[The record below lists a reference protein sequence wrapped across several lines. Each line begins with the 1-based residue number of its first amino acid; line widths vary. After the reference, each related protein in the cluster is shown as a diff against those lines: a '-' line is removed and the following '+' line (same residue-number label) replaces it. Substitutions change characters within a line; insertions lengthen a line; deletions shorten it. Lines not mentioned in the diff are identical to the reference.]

1 MDAAAKRSSRSR
13 ERLLNL
19 VKVLVSLL
27 GLSLI
32 LLTKTDLDQV
42 FTALRTM
49 DWLPFVA
56 GLMLLLAGVLVRAYR
71 WGALVWA
78 LGVHVSWPRLVVLW
92 FIGMFF
98 NLFLPTGMGGDAVK
112 MYELSRDDH
121 RAAAAISS
129 VLVDRFLGLFV
140 LFAVALLALSFGR
153 GLVGPVERTVIA
165 GVFLASLVLAALLLQ
180 RTWIESWG
188 RRLGLGRLLAR
199 FQILRDLYASIHLF
213 GWRALLK
220 SAAASLVFDLM
231 LILGNY
237 LLGLAVGI
245 QLSPWYY
252 FVFIPIISA
261 LMMLPS
267 VGGLGVRESA
277 YKLLFG
283 QVVDENLALAL
294 GLAYLI
300 TLLITALIGA
310 VLYIAQ
316 GVRGARA

>member
-1 MDAAAKRSSRSR
+1 MDTAAERNKTR
-13 ERLLNL
+13 ERWLNL
-19 VKVLVSLL
+19 LKVLVSLL
-27 GLSLI
+27 GIGLI
-32 LLTKTDLDQV
+32 LLSKTDLGQV

-78 LGVHVSWPRLVVLW
+78 LGVRVSWRRLVVLW

-121 RAAAAISS
+121 RTAAAVSS
-129 VLVDRFLGLFV
+129 VLVDRFLGLLV
-140 LFAVALLALSFGR
+140 LFAVALLALFFGR
-153 GLVGPVERTVIA
+153 GLVGPLERVVIG
-165 GVFLASLVLAALLLQ
+165 GVFLASLMLAALLLQ

-188 RRLGLGRLLAR
+188 RRLGLVRLVDR
-199 FQILRDLYASIHLF
+199 FQILRELYVSLHLY
-213 GWRALLK
+213 GPRALLK

-231 LILGNY
+231 LILGNV

-245 QLSPWYY
+245 QLSAWYY

-267 VGGLGVRESA
+267 VGGLGIRESA

-300 TLLITALIGA
+300 TLVIMALIGA
-310 VLYIAQ
+310 VLYIYQ
-316 GVRGARA
+316 GIRGARA